1 MAHVTSVLTSACL
14 GSRHWVRLHVITVL
28 RACLIVRRL
37 YQASGCHFGVPI
49 LRACPICRL
58 GMHTVISLGLK
69 VCSDGIL
76 AGSQLLFGMM
86 MRAGGQDADSGH
98 RVRAMV

>member
-1 MAHVTSVLTSACL
+1 M
-14 GSRHWVRLHVITVL
+14 RLHVITVL
-28 RACLIVRRL
+28 RACLTVRGL
-37 YQASGCHFGVPI
+37 YQASGCHFGAPM

-58 GMHTVISLGLK
+58 GMHTVISLVLK
-69 VCSDGIL
+69 VCSDGTL
-76 AGSQLLFGMM
+76 AGRQFSFGMM